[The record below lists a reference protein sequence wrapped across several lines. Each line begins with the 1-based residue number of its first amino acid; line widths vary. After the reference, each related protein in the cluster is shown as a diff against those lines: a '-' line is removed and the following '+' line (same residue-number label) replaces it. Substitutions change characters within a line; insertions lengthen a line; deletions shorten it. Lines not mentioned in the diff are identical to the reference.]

1 MMAHAHSPLAKILAP
16 LAIAV
21 AVTYFGPVLS
31 AFQLAPSASEPT
43 EVSSAVS
50 NRSEFFKNR
59 PEPFLTR

>member
-1 MMAHAHSPLAKILAP
+1 M
-16 LAIAV
+16 V
-21 AVTYFGPVLS
+21 VTYFGPVLS